1 MTGDTMILHPRKVL
15 LSGLNAVRRLAGV
28 EPLDDETS
36 VRTEL
41 KQAGQIVVIF
51 ALMLTV
57 LIGLVGIA
65 IDSTYA
71 WRESLR
77 VQRAA
82 DAAALA
88 GVVYMPG
95 NFNTGTNS
103 ATSIALKTSA
113 KNGFPVQVGTTVSPT
128 KVDANPRELD
138 VTVSTKVPT
147 FFARIFGMNSWTVT
161 RTARAVYVLPVPMGS
176 PDPFY
181 GVYGKYKMNGTT
193 ANTDMKHPVTTTTT
207 LTGRGFWATM
217 LSQGAG
223 ASSGDAYLPKKL
235 NSDMSG
241 TNSMHDTVNYYDYDI
256 VMPAGSTGGHVWL
269 FDPVFCATDGRQG
282 TGDFYLSGS
291 GTTKMSSFF
300 SLYNTNGN
308 LYSLAGQTYLGSS
321 GSLFANNEFTDT
333 KAGGPTATSAM
344 TSCTAGVTSNKSD
357 PRYWHNQWF
366 DLSAYIGG
374 GATLSGGATGQT
386 YRLRTTTDP
395 GDSSQDSTNAYND
408 FSIYVTS
415 GGTGTP
421 MVYGQGAM
429 EMYTP
434 LPAGTASTFY
444 LAKIDKD
451 SGAGKT
457 IEIQLW
463 DVGDTNGL
471 NANLQI
477 LQPTTSGWSA
487 VTNMTW
493 TGTKVST
500 DSSTCSN
507 GGPGSSITTYNG
519 NKLYNGCWLTIDV
532 SIPTTYT
539 APQDGWWKITY
550 NVGTASGTEWTT
562 DLTTWQV
569 NILGNPVH
577 LI

>member
-1 MTGDTMILHPRKVL
+1 MLLYPRAL
-15 LSGLNAVRRLAGV
+15 LRAGLNRIRALAGA
-28 EPLDDETS
+28 EPLDDKAGLGS
-36 VRTEL
+36 EL

-65 IDSTYA
+65 IDTTYA

-82 DAAALA
+82 DSAALA

-95 NFNTGTNS
+95 NFNTGTNN
-103 ATSIALKTSA
+103 ATSIALGAAT
-113 KNGFPVQVGTTVSPT
+113 KNGYPVVGGVTSVSPA

-138 VTVSTKVPT
+138 VTITTQVPT
-147 FFARIFGMNSWTVT
+147 FFSRIFGINNWAVT

-176 PDPFY
+176 PDPYY
-181 GVYGKYKMNGTT
+181 GAYGNFKVNGATVTLT
-193 ANTDMKHPVTTTTT
+193 APGGGAI
-207 LTGRGFWATM
+207 TGRGFWATI

-223 ASSGDAYLPKKL
+223 ASSGDAYLPAHM
-235 NSDMSG
+235 NGDMSG
-241 TNSMHDTVNYYDYDI
+241 TNTMQDTASYYDYDI
-256 VMPAGSTGGHVWL
+256 VMPPGSTNGHVWI

-282 TGDFYLSGS
+282 TGDYYLSGS

-300 SLYNTNGN
+300 KLYDTNN
-308 LYSLAGQTYLGSS
+308 QIYNLAGQTPLGSS
-321 GSLFANNEFTDT
+321 GNFFANNEYTDPS
-333 KAGGPTATSAM
+333 AGGGTATAQM
-344 TSCTAGVTSNKSD
+344 TSCAAGVSPAPTTSD
-357 PRYWHNQWF
+357 PRYWHNKWF
-366 DLSAYIGG
+366 DLSGYIGASG
-374 GATLSGGATGQT
+374 TMSGGATGET
-386 YRLRTTTDP
+386 YRLRTTSDP

-408 FSIYVTS
+408 FGIYVTS
-415 GGTGTP
+415 TGGSAQ
-421 MVYGQGAM
+421 VYGQGAM

-434 LPAGTASTFY
+434 LPAGQASTFY
-444 LAKIDKD
+444 LAQIDAT

-471 NANLQI
+471 SANLQI
-477 LQPTTSGWSA
+477 LQPTTSGWSP
-487 VTNMTW
+487 VSSMTW

-500 DSSTCSN
+500 DSSSCPN
-507 GGPGSSITTYNG
+507 GSGSSITTYSG
-519 NKLYNGCWLTIDV
+519 GKLYNGCWLTIDV
-532 SIPTTYT
+532 SIPTSYT
-539 APQDGWWKITY
+539 APQNGWWKITY
-550 NVGTASGTEWTT
+550 NMGTGGTDMST

-577 LI
+577 LIG